1 MTKKEKKERKLR
13 SIEIM
18 ETKKVDQWIKEDVYK
33 DISIYEWVE
42 MKSTFPTQG

>member
-1 MTKKEKKERKLR
+1 MSKKEKKQRKLL

-18 ETKKVDQWIKEDVYK
+18 NKQKVEEWDRDDVYK

-42 MKSTFPTQG
+42 LKVNFNE

>member
-1 MTKKEKKERKLR
+1 MSKKEKKQRKLR

-18 ETKKVDQWIKEDVYK
+18 NKQKVEEWERDDVYK

-42 MKSTFPTQG
+42 LKSKKVG

>member
-1 MTKKEKKERKLR
+1 LKSKQEKKQRKLR

-18 ETKKVDQWIKEDVYK
+18 NIQKVEEWERDDVYK

-42 MKSTFPTQG
+42 LKVK

>member
-1 MTKKEKKERKLR
+1 MNKKEKKQRKLR

-18 ETKKVDQWIKEDVYK
+18 NKQKVEEWERDDVYK

-42 MKSTFPTQG
+42 MKSEKVG

>member
-1 MTKKEKKERKLR
+1 MSNQEKKERKLL

-18 ETKKVDQWIKEDVYK
+18 NKQKVEEWERNDVYK

-42 MKSTFPTQG
+42 LKVK

>member
-1 MTKKEKKERKLR
+1 MGDQEKRERKLL

-18 ETKKVDQWIKEDVYK
+18 NKQKVEEWERDDVYK

-42 MKSTFPTQG
+42 LKVK

>member
-1 MTKKEKKERKLR
+1 MNKQEKKQRKLL

-18 ETKKVDQWIKEDVYK
+18 NKQKVEEWERDDVYK

-42 MKSTFPTQG
+42 LKVSY